1 MTSPVLSANRNNIA
15 KRRLQRLKGV
25 LPGKLEYLYLKI
37 AGQLQNKKLKLNLEK
52 YIKSLNGSRKSPR
65 KSPRNQSRR
74 SPSRSPNWKYVSPKS
89 V

>member
-1 MTSPVLSANRNNIA
+1 MTSPVLSANRNTIT
-15 KRRLQRLKGV
+15 KKRLQRLKGV

-37 AGQLQNKKLKLNLEK
+37 AGELQTKKLKLNLK
-52 YIKSLNGSRKSPR
+52 NYIKSLNGSR

-74 SPSRSPNWKYVSPKS
+74 SPSRSPIWKYVSPKS